1 MFQPSRISG
10 RAMIWRTLV
19 QQGSSRFIRVN
30 ADNNTLSGQEYPCR
44 VTQICL
50 KIVERREQGKE

>member
-1 MFQPSRISG
+1 
-10 RAMIWRTLV
+10 MIWRTLV

-30 ADNNTLSGQEYPCR
+30 ADNNTLSGQEYPCS

-50 KIVERREQGKE
+50 KIVERQEQGKE